1 MRWLPL
7 LKFHLLLAIGI
18 AACSAPTER
27 TDILPR
33 AVFVQVL
40 ADMQLV
46 EARVQQ
52 EMTLQPMTEIPADDY
67 ASEVFVRH
75 GTNEAEFRRS
85 FEHYAADNAVIGG
98 IYEEVIAELSHRKDS
113 LHHTPAP
120 R

>member
-1 MRWLPL
+1 
-7 LKFHLLLAIGI
+7 
-18 AACSAPTER
+18 
-27 TDILPR
+27 
-33 AVFVQVL
+33 
-40 ADMQLV
+40 MQLV

-52 EMTLQPMTEIPADDY
+52 EMTLQPMADIPADDY

-75 GTNEAEFRRS
+75 GTSEAEFRRS
-85 FEHYAADNAVIGG
+85 FEHYAADNALMGG

>member
-1 MRWLPL
+1 MRWHLIL
-7 LKFHLLLAIGI
+7 NLHLLLAMGF
-18 AACSAPTER
+18 AACSAPTEP

-33 AVFVQVL
+33 GRFVQVL

-52 EMTLQPMTEIPADDY
+52 EMTLQPMARITADDY

-75 GTNEAEFRRS
+75 GTDRAEFRRS
-85 FEHYAADNAVIGG
+85 FEHYASDNAVLGG
-98 IYEEVIAELSHRKDS
+98 IYEEVIAELAHRKDS
-113 LHHTPAP
+113 LHHTADP